1 VSATAVSPG
10 SHPSISLDAANG
22 RRPRPPRR
30 FRRRLL
36 LVLIAA
42 GLGPL
47 VAAGLLGNQL
57 LTGVLALAP
66 PVDDLLARAAESA
79 AGRAPAVDPRL
90 AADLRL
96 AQLRLAQA
104 DLARRRLTERLPLS
118 FAAALVLSAC
128 IVALA
133 AWLLGRRLSRPV
145 ETLVQAMGHFAR
157 GDLGHQAPVSRRG
170 DELDYLAVELNRLGR
185 QLVVQRER
193 LAISESLAAWRD
205 AARALA
211 HDLGNP
217 LTAMRMAI
225 GRLARPD
232 RTEAALAE
240 SLALL
245 QEEVDVLIRMSG
257 SFAEFARLPE
267 PRRDSIDLGELT
279 EEVGALYRT
288 QHPTLRVVVEGRP
301 QVVGDGDQLRRA
313 LGNLVKN
320 ALEAQ
325 AQVPAPD
332 LTGAVELP
340 VELRLA
346 PAEDRALARLTV
358 RDHGQGVGRVIEGGE
373 LVRGLRSS
381 KAGGQRG
388 LGLPIAHKVAHD
400 HGGRLRLC
408 PAEGGGTLALLDLPA
423 GGWR

>member
-10 SHPSISLDAANG
+10 SHPPLSLDAG
-22 RRPRPPRR
+22 DGPRPRPPRR

-47 VAAGLLGNQL
+47 MFAGLLGNQL

-66 PVDDLLARAAESA
+66 PVDGLLARAAESA
-79 AGRAPAVDPRL
+79 AGRAPAVDPGL
-90 AADLRL
+90 EADLRL

-104 DLARRRLTERLPLS
+104 ELARRRLTERLPVS
-118 FAAALVLSAC
+118 FAAALALSAC

-170 DELDYLAVELNRLGR
+170 DELDYLAVELNRLGQ
-185 QLVVQRER
+185 QLAAQRER
-193 LAISESLAAWRD
+193 LAISEALAAWRD

-225 GRLARPD
+225 GRLGRPD
-232 RTEAALAE
+232 RTEAALTE

-267 PRRDSIDLGELT
+267 PRRDSVDLGELT

-288 QHPTLRVVVEGRP
+288 QHPELRVVVEERAL
-301 QVVGDGDQLRRA
+301 VIGDGDQLRRA

-325 AQVPAPD
+325 PPGLAEA
-332 LTGAVELP
+332 

-346 PAEDRALARLTV
+346 PAGDGALARLTV
-358 RDHGQGVGRVIEGGE
+358 RDHGPGVGRVIEGGE

-381 KAGGQRG
+381 KGGGQRG

-423 GGWR
+423 RGWT

>member
-10 SHPSISLDAANG
+10 SHESPFLDTAQGGAQ
-22 RRPRPPRR
+22 RRPPRR

-36 LVLIAA
+36 LVLIVA

-47 VAAGLLGNQL
+47 VASGLLGNQL

-66 PVDDLLARAAESA
+66 PVEGLLARAAESA
-79 AGRAPAVDPRL
+79 AGRAPAVDPQL
-90 AADLRL
+90 EADLRL

-104 DLARRRLTERLPLS
+104 DLARRRLTERIPVS
-118 FAAALVLSAC
+118 FAAALALSAC

-145 ETLVQAMGHFAR
+145 ETLVAAMGHFAQ

-185 QLVVQRER
+185 QLALQRER
-193 LAISESLAAWRD
+193 LAVTEALAAWRD

-225 GRLARPD
+225 GRLSRPD

-240 SLALL
+240 ALALL

-267 PRRDSIDLGELT
+267 PRRESVDLRALT

-288 QHPTLRVVVEGRP
+288 QHPELQVVVEGRP
-301 QVVGDGDQLRRA
+301 QVLGDGDQLRRA

-325 AQVPAPD
+325 P
-332 LTGAVELP
+332 TAVAAAP

-346 PAEDRALARLTV
+346 PAEDRTLARLTV
-358 RDHGQGVGRVIEGGE
+358 RDHGPGVGRVIEGGE

-408 PAEGGGTLALLDLPA
+408 PAEGGGTLAFLDLPA
-423 GGWR
+423 RGWA